1 VFFYCPT
8 EWLLSQ
14 LKYQTLSFTLSD
26 VSELQHKS
34 QSIIPLV
41 GCDVHR
47 QNAEPHVTILVTRVL
62 CKHVMADAGRTMKAG
77 TTCRSYDYDEIRVR
91 FKVMLKIR
99 SVPVTST
106 HCSSQETI
114 PCIDV
119 KKRSRKNKKR

>member
-1 VFFYCPT
+1 
-8 EWLLSQ
+8 
-14 LKYQTLSFTLSD
+14 
-26 VSELQHKS
+26 
-34 QSIIPLV
+34 
-41 GCDVHR
+41 
-47 QNAEPHVTILVTRVL
+47 
-62 CKHVMADAGRTMKAG
+62 MADPGRTKKAG

-119 KKRSRKNKKR
+119 KNVLEKIKNVKKRKNVDKIKNV